1 MASAKGSDDVGA
13 RFIGSALGAALA
25 ETITLPTDVAKVR
38 LQVQNNAAAAVRA
51 PSVQLAGVGGGAV
64 GGAVPGGAALT
75 GVPYTGLVDCLRR
88 TAAEEGPSAC
98 FKGLGPALIR
108 QVCYTSMCLVIYEP
122 IRNFYARMGGTGVSQ
137 QEGAKPNFGQRLAAG
152 GTSGALAISVFNPAE
167 VLKTQLQTNQTEV
180 GVTMGSVARK
190 VYANDGILGFWA
202 GLQPNIVRTF
212 LVCAA
217 EYGTYDE
224 AKARLQPLTGDGVVT
239 HTCASGIAG
248 FVSACVSTPADV
260 VKTRLMNN
268 AGGEKAY
275 RGMFHAGSSIL
286 KEEGFL
292 ALYKGFVPICTRKL
306 IWCAS
311 FFVSYEK
318 IRAAVNAM

>member
-1 MASAKGSDDVGA
+1 MAPAAGGDDAGA
-13 RFIGSALGAALA
+13 RFIGSALGAVVA

-38 LQVQNNAAAAVRA
+38 LQVQNT
-51 PSVQLAGVGGGAV
+51 SVATGGGAV
-64 GGAVPGGAALT
+64 GA
-75 GVPYTGLVDCLRR
+75 PYKGLVDCLRR

-98 FKGLGPALIR
+98 FKGLMPALIR

-122 IRNFYARMGGTGVSQ
+122 IRNFYANRLGGGESSETS
-137 QEGAKPNFGQRLAAG
+137 GAKPNFGMRLAAG
-152 GTSGALAISVFNPAE
+152 GTAGAVAISIFNPAE
-167 VLKTQLQTNQTEV
+167 VLKTQLQTNQSAEG
-180 GVTMGSVARK
+180 GVTMSSVSRK
-190 VYANDGILGFWA
+190 IYAKDGILGFWA
-202 GLQPNIVRTF
+202 GLQPNIMRTF

-224 AKARLQPLTGDGVVT
+224 AKVHLQLYTGDGVVT
-239 HTCASGIAG
+239 HTAASGCAG

-260 VKTRLMNN
+260 VKTRLMNH
-268 AGGEKAY
+268 AGGERAY
-275 RGMFHAGSSIL
+275 RGVLHAGSSIL
-286 KEEGFL
+286 REEGFF

-311 FFVSYEK
+311 FFVCYEK